1 MRTEYQE
8 QAKVFKALC
17 DPKRLSI
24 LEQLRSGEKCACVLQ
39 EPLDLT
45 QSGLSYHM
53 KILCDS
59 GIVVSRQEGEMDT
72 LPPEHFRQG
81 VRGGAVE
88 KDDNPRTQR
97 KNALVQSAWIKNAIY
112 KEKDGVF

>member
-1 MRTEYQE
+1 MDGTFQE

-17 DPKRLSI
+17 DPKRLAI

-59 GIVVSRQEGEMDT
+59 GIVVSRQEGKWTHYRLSLSGRDY
-72 LPPEHFRQG
+72 
-81 VRGGAVE
+81 
-88 KDDNPRTQR
+88 
-97 KNALVQSAWIKNAIY
+97 ALQLLKKLTTPKAEQDSNCQKC
-112 KEKDGVF
+112 E

>member
-45 QSGLSYHM
+45 QSGLSYHIPGHRG
-53 KILCDS
+53 KTHLS
-59 GIVVSRQEGEMDT
+59 K
-72 LPPEHFRQG
+72 
-81 VRGGAVE
+81 VR
-88 KDDNPRTQR
+88 
-97 KNALVQSAWIKNAIY
+97 IKNAIY